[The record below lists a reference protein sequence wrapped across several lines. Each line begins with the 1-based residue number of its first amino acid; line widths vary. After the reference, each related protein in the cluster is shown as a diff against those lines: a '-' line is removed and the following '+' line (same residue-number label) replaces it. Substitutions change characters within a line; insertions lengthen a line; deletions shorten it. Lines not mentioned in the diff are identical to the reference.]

1 MGRLTIER
9 WVTLGGAMLRPSTLW
24 AVAVAMAWLPR
35 ARFAL
40 VPARLRIVPLLRAN
54 ALAWMSMPSAS
65 RSERSTRYS
74 NASVF
79 VPPPLA

>member
-1 MGRLTIER
+1 MGRLWSEMR
-9 WVTLGGAMLRPSTLW
+9 VTLGGATLRPSTLW
-24 AVAVAMAWLPR
+24 AVAVAMAWLPS
-35 ARFAL
+35 AKFAL
-40 VPARLRIVPLLRAN
+40 VPAPLRMVPLFRAS